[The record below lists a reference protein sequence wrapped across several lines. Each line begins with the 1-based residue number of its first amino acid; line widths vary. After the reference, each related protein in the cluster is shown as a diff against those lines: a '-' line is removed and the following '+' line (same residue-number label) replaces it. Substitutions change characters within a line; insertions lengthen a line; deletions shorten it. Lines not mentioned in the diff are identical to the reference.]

1 MVGHYVWECRNVT
14 CYDKLLLTHG
24 GEWLDLFFHYVFCKI
39 WEYYVAFI
47 SKSWHF
53 STISMIARDL
63 GKHISPSVY
72 ASYSIINLLF
82 YSMFACMYHVIN
94 FEIIFKNPCTN
105 IIVKRITPFL
115 VLSEFHTNFI
125 FRHNFKTFRAKSA
138 LLRRTGHLYFYLYFN
153 IQQFS
158 FSWKNEIYS
167 YKKCSR
173 VRLGQ
178 QS

>member
-1 MVGHYVWECRNVT
+1 
-14 CYDKLLLTHG
+14 
-24 GEWLDLFFHYVFCKI
+24 
-39 WEYYVAFI
+39 
-47 SKSWHF
+47 
-53 STISMIARDL
+53 MIARDL

-158 FSWKNEIYS
+158 FNWKNEIYS